1 MSKVF
6 PHVPETFYAVIVEN
20 KPRVIVFATE
30 TSLEGARIVCREAHT
45 WYPDRRVI
53 IKKYHSLSV
62 HGRRTWEPKRCVCA
76 TKAKP

>member
-53 IKKYHSLSV
+53 IKEYRSLFAR
-62 HGRRTWEPKRCVCA
+62 GRRTWEPKR
-76 TKAKP
+76 KIELGRK